1 MADRAARLARS
12 DVSPPAKAPR
22 LTLGPGRDEAELD
35 ADRAARAAVS
45 ESSRATTIEPPRAS
59 SASAPPTAP
68 DAPPSVHAALKTPAQ
83 PLEGTTRSFMERRF
97 GHRFSDVRV
106 HDGPEAASSASDI
119 RASAYTVG
127 KDIVFAG
134 GRYAPSTG
142 PGRRLLA
149 HELAH
154 VVQNSGIAQP
164 SVVRRQ
170 LAAAASTAAPAA
182 PRPDYVFIMGADAA
196 KSANTFYKS
205 AERYYRS
212 HLPKATFVLTVR
224 NLTDLLSY
232 ISTNVTVPVGNI
244 YIVTHA
250 NEDGTVAFGLNAAD
264 KDNQLGVV
272 ELRGALHPVTG
283 TASGMAKVTTQVD
296 ASTRIHI
303 KGCDLGRTQEMVELL
318 DEAFGGEGTV
328 TAPTHEQ
335 VFGNDPTLEAAE
347 RARFR
352 GAITAQ
358 HPMPEPVDPS
368 LKGAEKAQKT
378 KDRNAEVKQRDADL
392 KADLAAQ
399 KPEEDRLAEEAGTYE
414 ALSGPMFQQ
423 PGTTLFEASDLTPEV
438 DKFYPHLSDPQRADM
453 VKGLVAKDARPE
465 AVASKEGVHGQHGQR
480 AYKRTLINYSLN
492 EPATAA
498 EATKIFAK
506 EMAAVHFKATGD
518 PSITKPKATGGF
530 TMTIRI
536 PGQISVPK
544 EPARNDTFTS
554 TIATIIPDDATLIA
568 NSRKDLPNPGRY
580 NISLSSAHATSGVTT
595 RTVVAERVVAYLHH
609 GELDASAHQHFD
621 RPESDP
627 RFFATSVFSP
637 TPPPPAVGSGVSSGP
652 TGPKP

>member
-170 LAAAASTAAPAA
+170 PAAAASTAAPAA

>member
-1 MADRAARLARS
+1 MADQAARVARS
-12 DVSPPAKAPR
+12 DVSPPAKPPR
-22 LTLGPGRDEAELD
+22 LTLGARKDEAERD
-35 ADRAARAAVS
+35 AERAARSAVS
-45 ESSRATTIEPPRAS
+45 EGSPVMSMSSRGASAS
-59 SASAPPTAP
+59 STAP
-68 DAPPSVHAALKTPAQ
+68 EAPPSVHAALKTPAQ

-106 HDGPEAASSASDI
+106 HDGPQAASSAHDI

-134 GRYAPSTG
+134 GRYAPSTA
-142 PGRRLLA
+142 PGQRLLA

-170 LAAAASTAAPAA
+170 PAAAASTAAPPA

-196 KSANTFYKS
+196 KSSNTFYKS

-232 ISTNVTVPVGNI
+232 IGTNVTVPVGNI

-250 NEDGTVAFGLNAAD
+250 NEDGTVAFGLDAAD
-264 KDNQLGVV
+264 KDNRLGVL

-296 ASTRIHI
+296 KDTRIHI

-335 VFGNDPTLEAAE
+335 VFGNDPTLEDAE

-358 HPMPEPVDPS
+358 HPMPDPVDPS
-368 LKGAEKAQKT
+368 LKGKEKADKT
-378 KDRNAEVKQRDADL
+378 KERQAAVKQRDADL
-392 KADLAAQ
+392 KADLAAH

-414 ALSGPMFQQ
+414 SFSGPMFQQ
-423 PGTTLFEASDLTPEV
+423 PGKDLFKSEDLKPKV
-438 DKFYPHLSDPQRADM
+438 DDLYPHLSEPQRATL
-453 VKGLVAKDARPE
+453 VKGLVAKDSRPD
-465 AVASKEGVHGQHGQR
+465 AVANKDGVHGQHGQR
-480 AYKRTLINYSLN
+480 AYRRTLINYSLN

-498 EATKIFAK
+498 EATKLYAK
-506 EMAAVHFKATGD
+506 EFAANNFKATGD
-518 PSITKPKATGGF
+518 PAISKPKASGGF
-530 TMTIRI
+530 TMTVRI
-536 PGQISVPK
+536 PGLISPPK
-544 EPARNDTFTS
+544 EKSRSETLTFTIN
-554 TIATIIPDDATLIA
+554 TVIPDDATLIT
-568 NSRKDLPNPGRY
+568 NSSKDLPNPLRY
-580 NISLSSAHATSGVTT
+580 HISLTSVHATSGVTT

-609 GELDASAHQHFD
+609 GELDASAHAHFD
-621 RPESDP
+621 RPESDS
-627 RFFATSVFSP
+627 RFFATSKFSP
-637 TPPPPAVGSGVSSGP
+637 TPPPPTGGAGVSSGP